1 MTRDTDK
8 KVQSTDSIKKTSKNG
23 KNRKIKIDPNSHLYH
38 KRTGSR
44 QFCTCAS
51 CNFYYRKIIR
61 DKIKKVLYE
70 NKDIKLQK
78 DTL

>member
-1 MTRDTDK
+1 MTRVEVR
-8 KVQSTDSIKKTSKNG
+8 KVQITDQVKKAPKNG